1 MSGWIALL
9 VPIALCVL
17 LGLAATV
24 YLQRVRLPHE
34 ETVAGITALA
44 GMRWRDFIHLVLAA
58 MNARGYERV
67 FVPDASGDE
76 GDYLLERGGQRWLLS
91 SKHGTAYVLGST
103 NIAEFAREIR
113 MRGAAGG
120 LLVTPGSFAPEA
132 RTLAQTQRIELLD
145 GPTLWPELR
154 MLLPEEQRAEV
165 VGPARAQLQRQLL
178 VAWGAALL
186 VGAVAFLALD
196 HGRPVPDRDVGTEAA
211 SPAAVPSAGAAQP
224 RATVAATAPAAQPAK
239 PAAMPAPPAAP
250 VPTDPEELERRRR
263 DVATRISTLPGIDK
277 ALWSTQSTLLVY
289 LDDDLSD
296 PMSSICPLLER
307 YDELAASR
315 VQLQPPVG
323 SKRLVRFLQCR
334 AF

>member
-9 VPIALCVL
+9 VPVALCVL
-17 LGLAATV
+17 LGLAATL

-76 GDYLLERGGQRWLLS
+76 GDYLLEREGQRWLLS

-120 LLVTPGSFAPEA
+120 LLVTPGNFAPEA
-132 RTLAQTQRIELLD
+132 RTLAQSHRIELLD
-145 GPTLWPELR
+145 GPALWPELR
-154 MLLPEEQRAEV
+154 PLLPEEQRAEV

-186 VGAVAFLALD
+186 VGVVVFLALD
-196 HGRPVPDRDVGTEAA
+196 RGRPLPDGSADAGGTPPPVPTSVAA
-211 SPAAVPSAGAAQP
+211 SRPDAAAPATSAVAVP
-224 RATVAATAPAAQPAK
+224 
-239 PAAMPAPPAAP
+239 PPAAAI
-250 VPTDPEELERRRR
+250 PTDPEALERRRK
-263 DVATRISTLPGIDK
+263 DVATGVSTLPGVDK

-289 LDDDLSD
+289 LSDDLAD

-315 VQLQPPVG
+315 VQLQPPAG
-323 SKRLVRFLQCR
+323 SKHIVRFLQCR

>member
-9 VPIALCVL
+9 VPVALCVL

-44 GMRWRDFIHLVLAA
+44 GMRWRDFMHLVLAA

-67 FVPDASGDE
+67 FAPEASGDE
-76 GDYLLERGGQRWLLS
+76 GDYLLEREGQRWLLS

-103 NIAEFAREIR
+103 SIAEFAREIR

-132 RTLAQTQRIELLD
+132 RALARTQRIELLD
-145 GPTLWPELR
+145 GPELWPELKP
-154 MLLPEEQRAEV
+154 LLPEAQRAEV
-165 VGPARAQLQRQLL
+165 IGPPRAQLQRQLL

-186 VGAVAFLALD
+186 VGVVTFLALD
-196 HGRPVPDRDVGTEAA
+196 HGRL
-211 SPAAVPSAGAAQP
+211 PADGSAD
-224 RATVAATAPAAQPAK
+224 ATATTAPAASMPVAAAPSAK
-239 PAAMPAPPAAP
+239 PRTAPAPAPAATP
-250 VPTDPEELERRRR
+250 APAAAAIPTDPEELERRRR
-263 DVATRISTLPGIDK
+263 DVATSVSTLPGIDK
-277 ALWSTQSTLLVY
+277 AMWSTQSTLLVY
-289 LDDDLSD
+289 LSDDLAD

-315 VQLQPPVG
+315 VQLQPPAG

>member
-9 VPIALCVL
+9 VPVALCVL

-44 GMRWRDFIHLVLAA
+44 GMRWRDFMHLVLAA

-67 FVPDASGDE
+67 FAPEASGDE
-76 GDYLLERGGQRWLLS
+76 GDYLLEREGQRWLLS

-103 NIAEFAREIR
+103 SIAEFAREIR

-132 RTLAQTQRIELLD
+132 RTLARTQRIELLD
-145 GPTLWPELR
+145 GPELWPELKP
-154 MLLPEEQRAEV
+154 LLPEEQRAEV
-165 VGPARAQLQRQLL
+165 IGPPRAQLQRQLL

-186 VGAVAFLALD
+186 VGVVTFLALD
-196 HGRPVPDRDVGTEAA
+196 HGRLPEDG
-211 SPAAVPSAGAAQP
+211 SAD
-224 RATVAATAPAAQPAK
+224 ATATTAPAASMPVAAAPSAK
-239 PAAMPAPPAAP
+239 PRTAPAPAPAATP
-250 VPTDPEELERRRR
+250 APAAAAIPTDPEELERRRR
-263 DVATRISTLPGIDK
+263 DVATAVSTLPGIDK
-277 ALWSTQSTLLVY
+277 AMWSTQSTLLVY
-289 LDDDLSD
+289 LSDDLAD

-315 VQLQPPVG
+315 VQLQPPAG

>member
-9 VPIALCVL
+9 VPVALCVL

-44 GMRWRDFIHLVLAA
+44 GMRWRDFMHLVLAA

-67 FVPDASGDE
+67 FAPEASGDE
-76 GDYLLERGGQRWLLS
+76 GDYLLEREGQRWLLS

-103 NIAEFAREIR
+103 SIAEFAREIR

-132 RTLAQTQRIELLD
+132 RTLARTQRIELLD
-145 GPTLWPELR
+145 GPELWPELKP
-154 MLLPEEQRAEV
+154 LLPEEQRAEV
-165 VGPARAQLQRQLL
+165 IGPPRAQLQRQLL

-186 VGAVAFLALD
+186 VGVVTFLALD
-196 HGRPVPDRDVGTEAA
+196 HGRLPEDG
-211 SPAAVPSAGAAQP
+211 SAD
-224 RATVAATAPAAQPAK
+224 ATATTAPAASMPVAAAPSAK
-239 PAAMPAPPAAP
+239 PRTVPAPAPAATP
-250 VPTDPEELERRRR
+250 APAAAAIPTDPEELERRRR
-263 DVATRISTLPGIDK
+263 DVATAVSTLPGIDK
-277 ALWSTQSTLLVY
+277 AMWSTQSTLLVY
-289 LDDDLSD
+289 LSDDLAD

-315 VQLQPPVG
+315 VQLQPPAG

>member
-9 VPIALCVL
+9 VPVALCVL

-24 YLQRVRLPHE
+24 YLQRVRLPQE

-44 GMRWRDFIHLVLAA
+44 GMRWRDFMHLVLAA

-67 FVPDASGDE
+67 FAPEASGDE
-76 GDYLLERGGQRWLLS
+76 GDYLLEREGQRWLLS

-103 NIAEFAREIR
+103 SIAEFAREIR

-132 RTLAQTQRIELLD
+132 RTLARTQRIELLD
-145 GPTLWPELR
+145 GPELWPELKP
-154 MLLPEEQRAEV
+154 LLPEEQRAEV
-165 VGPARAQLQRQLL
+165 IGPPRAQLQRQLL

-186 VGAVAFLALD
+186 VGVVTFLALD
-196 HGRPVPDRDVGTEAA
+196 HGRLPADGSADATATAAPAA
-211 SPAAVPSAGAAQP
+211 SMPVAAAPSAKP
-224 RATVAATAPAAQPAK
+224 RTAPAPA
-239 PAAMPAPPAAP
+239 PAATPAPAAAAI
-250 VPTDPEELERRRR
+250 PTDPEELERRRR
-263 DVATRISTLPGIDK
+263 DVATAVSTLPGIDK
-277 ALWSTQSTLLVY
+277 AMWSTQSTLLVY
-289 LDDDLSD
+289 LSDDLAD

-315 VQLQPPVG
+315 VQLQPPAG